1 MTVTALVVDD
11 SETLRIALTGLLE
24 EGGLKVLQAENGAQG
39 VEVWQA
45 ENANINLVI
54 TDYNMPEMDGIT
66 MVRKIRSLPNG
77 ADVVVFM
84 LTTESSPDLKTL
96 GKEVGVKAWITKPY
110 NGEKVLLAI
119 KKLTGA

>member
-11 SETLRIALTGLLE
+11 SETLRIALAGLLE

-54 TDYNMPEMDGIT
+54 TGYNMPEMDGIT

-77 ADVVVFM
+77 ADVLVFM

-110 NGEKVLLAI
+110 NGEKVMLAI
-119 KKLTGA
+119 KKLTGT

>member
-45 ENANINLVI
+45 LCGYRIEEI
-54 TDYNMPEMDGIT
+54 
-66 MVRKIRSLPNG
+66 
-77 ADVVVFM
+77 VFRCCCQ
-84 LTTESSPDLKTL
+84 
-96 GKEVGVKAWITKPY
+96 KP
-110 NGEKVLLAI
+110 
-119 KKLTGA
+119 

>member
-77 ADVVVFM
+77 ADVLVFM